1 MTPYF
6 KLEVHFPKPSF
17 LTIYVKRRMCR
28 VSNSSDLTPVPISPN
43 WWWKVREILFFAG
56 KSGMVKYD
64 NLARCVYTTMCFPIT
79 SHHCCS
85 KPVTNICFSHS
96 FGRGILRNEDGR
108 YHTFKVP
115 KKEESSHICKLYKV
129 YARENPPPCEV
140 QNPCMLLVPVT
151 FGVSWCYLLVN
162 KYDWQRKIRFLH
174 LPTVHFPAYVSFG
187 TIFFSWWG
195 WSQILR
201 WSFWSLGFG

>member
-1 MTPYF
+1 MTSYF

-96 FGRGILRNEDGR
+96 FGRGILRNEDGTTHLR
-108 YHTFKVP
+108 YLKRRNPHTYV
-115 KKEESSHICKLYKV
+115 SW
-129 YARENPPPCEV
+129 ENPPPCEV

-151 FGVSWCYLLVN
+151 FGVSWCYLLVS
-162 KYDWQRKIRFLH
+162 KYDWQRKIPMF
-174 LPTVHFPAYVSFG
+174 
-187 TIFFSWWG
+187 
-195 WSQILR
+195 
-201 WSFWSLGFG
+201 